1 VPLFPPDASVTV
13 IVDGRPLAAY
23 ARAYESAGRVYAPVA
38 PLLTRL
44 ADRFWFDGDTLV
56 IERAGRRVSV
66 ALEPRFRGELDG
78 TYVPAGP
85 VLRALGAGVRYDPA
99 ARRLAV
105 TLPKAGALASPSPFD
120 PSRGE
125 VAPNPVFTP
134 VAPPTPRPV
143 WTGSPLPRRTALPY
157 PPRTARP
164 ERKR

>member
-1 VPLFPPDASVTV
+1 VPLFPPDVSVTV
-13 IVDGRPLAAY
+13 LVDGRPLAAY
-23 ARAYESAGRVYAPVA
+23 VRAYESDGRVYAPVA

-44 ADRFWFDGDTLV
+44 ADRFWFEGDTLH
-56 IERAGRRVSV
+56 IERAGRGVSV
-66 ALEPRFRGELDG
+66 RLEPRFRGELDG

-85 VLRALGAGVRYDPA
+85 VLRALGAAVRYDPS

-105 TLPKAGALASPSPFD
+105 TLPKERALASPSPFD
-120 PSRGE
+120 PSQRG

-157 PPRTARP
+157 PPRAFRP
-164 ERKR
+164 QREH